1 MKEMILRDRQVKLN
15 HYKMKLRNYSKR
27 NNKSWTIIGKL
38 KHKMKYWDMKSNK
51 MKLKYQCKERIR
63 MISLKK

>member
-38 KHKMKYWDMKSNK
+38 KHKMKY
-51 MKLKYQCKERIR
+51 
-63 MISLKK
+63 